1 MGLQALVGGGSN
13 SLSGLDLIADL
24 AFTMGPVM
32 EEMGVAT
39 IADLAPVT
47 LYERMCAE
55 VEANGSVIVG
65 RYEVGA
71 WSRLQQRS

>member
-1 MGLQALVGGGSN
+1 
-13 SLSGLDLIADL
+13 
-24 AFTMGPVM
+24 M

-47 LYERMCAE
+47 LYERMRAE
-55 VEANGSVIVG
+55 VEANGSVIVA

>member
-1 MGLQALVGGGSN
+1 
-13 SLSGLDLIADL
+13 
-24 AFTMGPVM
+24 M

-47 LYERMCAE
+47 LYERMRAE